1 MIFEEII
8 QSEKPVLLD
17 FYATWCGPCRA
28 MTPVLEQV
36 AGQVGDKA
44 RILKID
50 VDKNQALASK
60 LGIRGVPTFMIYKDG
75 RRLWS
80 QSGMVSKTELVKLL
94 ESFS

>member
-50 VDKNQALASK
+50 VDKNQALAAK
-60 LGIRGVPTFMIYKDG
+60 LGIRGVPTFMIYKNG

-94 ESFS
+94 ESYG